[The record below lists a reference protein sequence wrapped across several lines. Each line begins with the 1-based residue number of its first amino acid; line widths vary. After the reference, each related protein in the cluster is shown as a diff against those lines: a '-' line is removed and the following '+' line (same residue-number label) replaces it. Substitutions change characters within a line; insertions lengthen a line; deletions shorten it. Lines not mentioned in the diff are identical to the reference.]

1 MNSALLLIILI
12 PGIEIFLFIKI
23 GSQIGAITTILL
35 ILTTAV
41 VGVYYAKYEGLNT
54 LKAGFV
60 QLSKNETPA
69 YEIIS
74 GAAIAIAAL
83 LLILQGFATDILGF
97 LIIPGFATDILGFLL
112 IFPITRKFFFG
123 KFAKK
128 FKTKNTEKNNFID
141 GDFEDIDDDNDKK
154 I

>member
-1 MNSALLLIILI
+1 MKLINIVIIII
-12 PGIEIFLFIKI
+12 PAIEIFLFIKI

-35 ILTTAV
+35 IFTTAV

-54 LKAGFV
+54 LKAGFA
-60 QLSKNETPA
+60 QLSKNEAPT
-69 YEIIS
+69 YEMIS
-74 GAAIAIAAL
+74 GGAIAFAAL
-83 LLILQGFATDILGF
+83 L

-112 IFPITRKFFFG
+112 IFPITRKFFFS

-128 FKTKNTEKNNFID
+128 FKTSSTKKNNFID
-141 GDFEDIDDDNDKK
+141 GDFEDIEDDDDKK